1 MTNVHGFSSYQL
13 VFGFNLKLPD
23 IFINRPSVLEEP
35 NISKLVADNLNA
47 MRSARKA
54 FVTRA
59 LEHNLRTYQNG
70 IFVTGD
76 TVYYKRRDSKNWKGP
91 GKFNGVDGQQ
101 ILIKHGS
108 TYVRSNPSHVILKD
122 TTDKGVH
129 ENRRSCSD
137 LKEKQTNEDS
147 SDSSEDNI
155 SDNYDS
161 NEEDFSSEQADD
173 RNVWNPQMN
182 LEHADDKQGVDRT
195 TQNPQSSKPNYS
207 KFQNLKLRFSITY
220 QMKMK

>member
-47 MRSARKA
+47 IRSARKA
-54 FVTRA
+54 FVTSESSEKLTRA

-76 TVYYKRRDSKNWKGP
+76 TVYYKRRDSKKWKGP
-91 GKFNGVDGQQ
+91 GKFIGVDGQQ

-137 LKEKQTNEDS
+137 LKEKT
-147 SDSSEDNI
+147 
-155 SDNYDS
+155 
-161 NEEDFSSEQADD
+161 
-173 RNVWNPQMN
+173 
-182 LEHADDKQGVDRT
+182 DKRG
-195 TQNPQSSKPNYS
+195 
-207 KFQNLKLRFSITY
+207 
-220 QMKMK
+220 